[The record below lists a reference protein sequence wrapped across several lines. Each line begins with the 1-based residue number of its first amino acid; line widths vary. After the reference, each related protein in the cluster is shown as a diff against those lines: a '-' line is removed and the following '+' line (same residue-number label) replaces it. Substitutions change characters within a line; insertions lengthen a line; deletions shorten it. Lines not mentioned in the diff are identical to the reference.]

1 MKLEHTLGLSIDH
14 FCSNGFVNPAENHCA
29 HFVCHVLA
37 VAAGYD
43 CKTHTGKPGAGA
55 TLRVQEL
62 FAHCPRVGAFKDAPA
77 GICAVF
83 VTAKGNVD
91 LARHSMRNVKQKHV
105 GLYDG
110 IHVYHYSNGKDQ
122 VIRQTPAEFLAHF
135 DAIYDGEQALYFG
148 TLPPEAQVPESDALP
163 LADATVAFAATLP
176 ALVRPRVT
184 SRAVQ
189 AGGRTDYLARIDDGP
204 EFYLARKTAYL
215 GRIGLAQPGNKL
227 EGPVYAARDYT
238 ALYGPAAALV
248 GVIAAGESAGR
259 FNRLNSYD
267 RAAFT
272 FGFFQ
277 LAAHTPDDN
286 LILLFRR
293 LAAEYPGFQR
303 QFPDLLLRDGRLHR
317 QLDETTATSLEREH
331 PRPGKPNELILKDF
345 MAYLNPDGAAVDE
358 AEIDAAARLVA
369 LANEP
374 GFNAIQVRVATE
386 ITMAKLRRRYDP
398 WYSLDGQ
405 SDLICTAIADIHHQ
419 GRGTKTE
426 VRAALRK
433 PTPAERLDALCRIG
447 EQKFA
452 ERCKTLRSALEK
464 ARKDKLL
471 GSQVFDRASG
481 LFRPAEGWVD

>member
-1 MKLEHTLGLSIDH
+1 MKLEDTLGHPISR
-14 FCSNGFVNPAENHCA
+14 FCPNGFAHAADNHCA

-37 VAAGYD
+37 VDAGYD
-43 CKTHTGKPGAGA
+43 CGTHTGKPGPGA
-55 TLRVQEL
+55 TLRVHEL
-62 FAHCPRVGAFKDAPA
+62 FAHCPRVGLFEDVPP

-91 LARHSMRNVKQKHV
+91 LARHRMRNVPQKHV

-110 IHVYHYSNGKDQ
+110 SHVYHYSNSHDL
-122 VIRQTPAEFLAHF
+122 VVRQTPAEFLARF
-135 DAIYDGEQALYFG
+135 EALYSGEQGLYFG
-148 TLPPEAQVPESDALP
+148 TLPPEAQVPESAALP
-163 LADATVAFAATLP
+163 LADATAAFAAALP
-176 ALVRPRVT
+176 ALARPRVSWRVVKAG
-184 SRAVQ
+184 SRS
-189 AGGRTDYLARIDDGP
+189 DYYAQIDDGP
-204 EFYLARKTAYL
+204 EFYLARKTSYL
-215 GRIGLAQPGNKL
+215 GRIGLAQPAGKL
-227 EGPVYAARDYT
+227 EGPVYQARDYS
-238 ALYGPAAALV
+238 ALYGPAAAMV
-248 GVIAAGESAGR
+248 GVISAGESAGR
-259 FNRLNSYD
+259 CNRLNSYD

-286 LILLFRR
+286 LILLFRA
-293 LAAEYPGFQR
+293 LVAEHPGFQR

-317 QLDETTATSLEREH
+317 RLDENTATSLEREH

-398 WYSLDGQ
+398 WYRLDGQ

-426 VRAALRK
+426 VRKALAQ
-433 PTPAERLDALCRIG
+433 PTFDEQLDALCRIG
-447 EQKFA
+447 EASHDQ
-452 ERCKTLRSALEK
+452 RCKTLRTALAQ
-464 ARKDKLL
+464 ARTDGLL
-471 GSQVFDRASG
+471 GQQMFDRASG
-481 LFRPAEGWVD
+481 LFRPAAGWVD